1 MKALFLLPLLNV
13 KTRILN
19 YNYMLRKIRIILA
32 TIFFVGVTL
41 LFLDFTGT
49 LHAWLGWMA
58 KVQFLPAV
66 LAMNFVVVAIL
77 LLLTLLFGRVYCS
90 VICPLGVMQDVI
102 SWIHGK
108 TKKKNRFRFSYSPA
122 KKWLRY
128 TVLVLFVAGLVFG
141 AHSIAILI
149 APYSA
154 YGRIA
159 GNLFAPLYQ
168 WANNFFAW
176 IAERA
181 DSYAFYSIDVWIK
194 SVSTFVISAVTFV
207 VIAVL
212 AWKNGRTWC
221 NTICPVGT
229 VLGFFSK
236 FSLFAPVI
244 DTEKCR
250 NCGLCG
256 KQCKAACINTKEHQ
270 IDYSRCVACM
280 DCIDTC
286 KDGAIHYARRRSPIK
301 SGMTTGQSGMTTGQS
316 GMTTG
321 QSGMAET
328 RHGRP
333 DRPSADQGRRAFL
346 VSSAIAGTAVAAKAQ
361 EMKVDGGLT
370 AIERAEK
377 PERQTPLVPAGS
389 LSLKNFTDHC
399 TACQLCVSVCPN
411 QVLRPS
417 TSIMTLMQPE
427 MSYERGYC
435 RPECT
440 RCSDICPAGAI
451 RPITREEKSS
461 IQIGHAVVNLDNCV
475 VNTDE
480 VSCGNCARHCPAGAI
495 KMVRKNP
502 DDPKSL
508 MIPTVNEERCIGCG
522 ACENLCPAR
531 PFTAI
536 HVEGHEVHKEI

>member
-1 MKALFLLPLLNV
+1 
-13 KTRILN
+13 
-19 YNYMLRKIRIILA
+19 MLRKIRVVLA
-32 TIFFVGVTL
+32 AVFFVGITL

-66 LAMNFVVVAIL
+66 LALNFGVVAAL
-77 LLLTLLFGRVYCS
+77 LILTLLFGRVYCS
-90 VICPLGVMQDVI
+90 VICPLGVMQDII

-128 TVLVLFVAGLVFG
+128 AVLVAFVVALVLG
-141 AHSIAILI
+141 AHSLVALV

-159 GNLFAPLYQ
+159 SNLLAPIYQ
-168 WANNFFAW
+168 WGNNLLAL

-181 DSYAFYSIDVWIK
+181 DSYAFYSVDVWIK
-194 SVSTFVISAVTFV
+194 STATFAVAAATLV
-207 VIAVL
+207 VVGFL

-229 VLGFFSK
+229 VLGFFAK

-244 DTEKCR
+244 NTEKCR

-256 KQCKAACINTKEHQ
+256 KQCKAACINMKEHE
-270 IDYSRCVACM
+270 IDLSRCVACM

-286 KDGAIHYARRRSPIK
+286 KEGAISYARRYGKKCTSK
-301 SGMTTGQSGMTTGQS
+301 CEDTNKK
-316 GMTTG
+316 
-321 QSGMAET
+321 
-328 RHGRP
+328 
-333 DRPSADQGRRAFL
+333 DNVDKGRRAFI
-346 VSSAIAGTAVAAKAQ
+346 VSSAIVGTAATMKAQ
-361 EMKVDGGLT
+361 EMKVDGGLA
-370 AIERAEK
+370 AIARAEK
-377 PERQTPLVPAGS
+377 PERQTPLVPAGA
-389 LSLKNFTDHC
+389 LSLKNFSDHC

-417 TSIMTLMQPE
+417 TSLMTLMQPE

-440 RCSDICPAGAI
+440 KCSDVCPAGAI
-451 RPITREEKSS
+451 RPVSREEKSS
-461 IQIGHAVVNLDNCV
+461 IQIGHAVVNLANCV

-480 VSCGNCARHCPAGAI
+480 VKCGNCARHCPVGAI
-495 KMVRKNP
+495 RMVRKDP
-502 DDPKSL
+502 DNNESL
-508 MIPTVNEERCIGCG
+508 MIPTVNEEKCIGCG

-536 HVEGHEVHKEI
+536 HVEGHEVHRYI

>member
-1 MKALFLLPLLNV
+1 
-13 KTRILN
+13 
-19 YNYMLRKIRIILA
+19 MLKKIRIALA
-32 TIFFVGVTL
+32 TVFFAGVTL
-41 LFLDFTGT
+41 LFLDFTGA

-66 LAMNFVVVAIL
+66 LALNFIIVAVL
-77 LLLTLLFGRVYCS
+77 LLITLLFGRVYCS
-90 VICPLGVMQDVI
+90 VICPLGIMQDII

-108 TKKKNRFRFSYSPA
+108 TKKKNRFRFTYSPA
-122 KKWLRY
+122 RNWLRY
-128 TVLVLFVAGLVFG
+128 TVLVLFIIGLVSG

-159 GNLFAPLYQ
+159 GNLLAPLYQ
-168 WANNFFAW
+168 WGNNFFAW

-181 DSYAFYSIDVWIK
+181 GSYAFYSVDVWIK
-194 SVSTFVISAVTFV
+194 SVSTFITAVITFI
-207 VIAVL
+207 VIGIL
-212 AWKNGRTWC
+212 AWKHGRTWC

-229 VLGFFSK
+229 VLGFFSR
-236 FSLFAPVI
+236 FSVFAPVI
-244 DTEKCR
+244 DTDKCR

-256 KQCKAACINTKEHQ
+256 KQCKASCINTKEHQ

-280 DCIDTC
+280 DCIDVC
-286 KDGAIHYARRRSPIK
+286 KDGAISYALRYGKGSPAK
-301 SGMTTGQSGMTTGQS
+301 
-316 GMTTG
+316 
-321 QSGMAET
+321 
-328 RHGRP
+328 P
-333 DRPSADQGRRAFL
+333 DKCQNRKDSSAADQGRRAFIT
-346 VSSAIAGTAVAAKAQ
+346 SAVIAGAAVTAKSQ

-370 AIERAEK
+370 AIENAEK
-377 PERQTPLVPAGS
+377 PERQTPLVPAGA
-389 LSLKNFTDHC
+389 LSLRNFTDHC

-417 TSIMTLMQPE
+417 TSLMTFMVPE

-461 IQIGHAVVNLDNCV
+461 IQIGHAVVTLDNCV
-475 VNTDE
+475 VNADG

-495 KMVRKNP
+495 RMVRKNP

-536 HVEGHEVHKEI
+536 HVEGHEVHKTI

>member
-1 MKALFLLPLLNV
+1 
-13 KTRILN
+13 
-19 YNYMLRKIRIILA
+19 MLRKIRIVLA
-32 TIFFVGVTL
+32 SIFFIGITL

-66 LAMNFVVVAIL
+66 LAANAVIVAVL
-77 LLLTLLFGRVYCS
+77 LLLTVLFGRVYCS
-90 VICPLGVMQDVI
+90 VICPLGVMQDII
-102 SWIHGK
+102 SWIHGR
-108 TKKKNRFRFSYSPA
+108 TKKKNRFRFTYSPA

-128 TVLVLFVAGLVFG
+128 GVLVLFLAALVLG
-141 AHSIAILI
+141 AHSLVAIV

-159 GNLFAPLYQ
+159 SNLFAPLYQ
-168 WANNFFAW
+168 WGNNFFAW

-181 DSYAFYSIDVWIK
+181 GSYAFYSVDVWIK
-194 SVSTFVISAVTFV
+194 SVSTFAIAAVTFI
-207 VIAVL
+207 VIFVL

-229 VLGFFSK
+229 ILGFFSRR
-236 FSLFAPVI
+236 SIFAPVI

-256 KQCKAACINTKEHQ
+256 RQCKASCINMKEHE

-286 KDGAIHYARRRSPIK
+286 KDGAIRYEPYWKRSSRRSVPHD
-301 SGMTTGQSGMTTGQS
+301 
-316 GMTTG
+316 
-321 QSGMAET
+321 E
-328 RHGRP
+328 
-333 DRPSADQGRRAFL
+333 GRRAFL
-346 VSSAIAGTAVAAKAQ
+346 ISGAIAATAATVKAQ
-361 EMKVDGGLT
+361 EMKVDGGL
-370 AIERAEK
+370 AEIAHAEK
-377 PERQTPLVPAGS
+377 PERQVPLVPAGS
-389 LSLKNFTDHC
+389 LSLKNFSDHC

-417 TSIMTLMQPE
+417 TSLLTLMQPE

-435 RPECT
+435 RPECNK
-440 RCSDICPAGAI
+440 CSQVCPAGAI
-451 RPITREEKSS
+451 KPISIEEKSS
-461 IQIGHAVVNLDNCV
+461 IQIGYAVVNLDSCI
-475 VNTDE
+475 VNKDN
-480 VSCGNCARHCPAGAI
+480 VKCGNCARHCPAGAI
-495 KMVRKNP
+495 RMVRRNP
-502 DDPKSL
+502 EDKESL

-536 HVEGHEVHKEI
+536 HVEGHEVHKMI

>member
-1 MKALFLLPLLNV
+1 
-13 KTRILN
+13 
-19 YNYMLRKIRIILA
+19 MLRKIRIVVA
-32 TIFFVGVTL
+32 AMFFIGVTL

-66 LAMNFVVVAIL
+66 LAMNFGVVAAL

-90 VICPLGVMQDVI
+90 VICPLGVMQDII

-122 KKWLRY
+122 RKVLRY
-128 TVLVLFVAGLVFG
+128 GMLAIFIASLLVGSHVVVA
-141 AHSIAILI
+141 LI

-159 GNLFAPLYQ
+159 ANLLAPVYKLGNNL
-168 WANNFFAW
+168 FAW

-181 DSYAFYSIDVWIK
+181 GSYAFYSVDVWIK
-194 SVSTFVISAVTFV
+194 SASTFAIAAATLLV
-207 VIAVL
+207 VGFL
-212 AWKNGRTWC
+212 AWKHGRTWC

-229 VLGFFSK
+229 VLGFFSR

-244 DTEKCR
+244 DTDKCR
-250 NCGLCG
+250 NCGLCN
-256 KQCKAACINTKEHQ
+256 KQCKAACIDLYEHK

-286 KDGAIHYARRRSPIK
+286 KDGAIHYALRKR
-301 SGMTTGQSGMTTGQS
+301 GQILTS
-316 GMTTG
+316 
-321 QSGMAET
+321 
-328 RHGRP
+328 
-333 DRPSADQGRRAFL
+333 PSAPQDENQDKGRRAFI
-346 VSSAIAGTAVAAKAQ
+346 VSTAIAGTAVATKAQ
-361 EMKVDGGLT
+361 DMKVDGGLA
-370 AIERAEK
+370 AIERAQK
-377 PERQTPLVPAGS
+377 PERQTPLVPAGAI
-389 LSLKNFTDHC
+389 SLKNFSDHC

-417 TSIMTLMQPE
+417 TSLMNLMQPE

-435 RPECT
+435 RPECNK
-440 RCSDICPAGAI
+440 CSQVCPAGAI
-451 RPITREEKSS
+451 RPITIEEKSS
-461 IQIGHAVVNLDNCV
+461 IQIGHAVVCLDNCV

-480 VSCGNCARHCPAGAI
+480 VSCSNCARHCPVGAI
-495 KMVRKNP
+495 RMVRKNP
-502 DDPKSL
+502 DDEKSL
-508 MIPTVNEERCIGCG
+508 RIPVVNEERCIGCG

-536 HVEGHEVHKEI
+536 HVEGHEIHKYI

>member
-1 MKALFLLPLLNV
+1 
-13 KTRILN
+13 
-19 YNYMLRKIRIILA
+19 MLRKIRIILA
-32 TIFFVGVTL
+32 SVFFIGITM
-41 LFLDFTGT
+41 LFLDFTGA

-58 KVQFLPAV
+58 KLQFLPAV
-66 LAMNFVVVAIL
+66 LAMNFVTVAVL

-90 VICPLGVMQDVI
+90 VICPLGVMQDII

-108 TKKKNRFRFSYSPA
+108 TKKKNRFRFTYSPA
-122 KKWLRY
+122 KNWLRY
-128 TVLVLFVAGLVFG
+128 TLLVLFVAGLVFG
-141 AHSIAILI
+141 AHSIAVLI

-159 GNLFAPLYQ
+159 GNLLAPVYQ
-168 WANNFFAW
+168 LGNNFLAW

-181 DSYAFYSIDVWIK
+181 GSYAFYSTEVWIK

-207 VIAVL
+207 IIAVL

-221 NTICPVGT
+221 NTVCPVGT
-229 VLGFFSK
+229 VLGFFSR

-244 DTEKCR
+244 DTDKCR

-256 KQCKAACINTKEHQ
+256 KQCKASCINMKEHE

-280 DCIDTC
+280 DCIDVC
-286 KDGAIHYARRRSPIK
+286 NEGAIRYARRKKILTS
-301 SGMTTGQSGMTTGQS
+301 
-316 GMTTG
+316 
-321 QSGMAET
+321 
-328 RHGRP
+328 
-333 DRPSADQGRRAFL
+333 PSAPQDDRSKMTPQEDNKKAPQDDKSTDQGRRAFIT
-346 VSSAIAGTAVAAKAQ
+346 SAVIAGTAAAARAQ

-370 AIERAEK
+370 DISRAEK

-389 LSLKNFTDHC
+389 LSLKNFVNHC
-399 TACQLCVSVCPN
+399 TSCQLCVSVCPN

-417 TSIMTLMQPE
+417 TSLMTLMQPE

-461 IQIGHAVVNLDNCV
+461 IQIGHAVINLDACV

-480 VSCGNCARHCPAGAI
+480 VKCGNCARHCPAGAI
-495 KMVRKNP
+495 MMVKKNP

-531 PFTAI
+531 PLTAI
-536 HVEGHEVHKEI
+536 HVEGHEVHKTI

>member
-1 MKALFLLPLLNV
+1 
-13 KTRILN
+13 
-19 YNYMLRKIRIILA
+19 MLRKIRIILA
-32 TIFFVGVTL
+32 SVFFIGVTL

-58 KVQFLPAV
+58 KVQFLPAL
-66 LAMNFVVVAIL
+66 LALNVGVVAVL
-77 LLLTLLFGRVYCS
+77 LVLTLLFGRVYCS
-90 VICPLGVMQDVI
+90 VICPLGVMQDII

-122 KKWLRY
+122 KNWLRY
-128 TVLVLFVAGLVFG
+128 GVLAIFIIALIAGIHSLVALV
-141 AHSIAILI
+141 

-159 GNLFAPLYQ
+159 SNLMAPLYQ
-168 WANNFFAW
+168 WGNNFFAW

-181 DSYAFYSIDVWIK
+181 DSYAFYSTEVWIR
-194 SVSTFVISAVTFV
+194 SWATFAIAAATFAVV
-207 VIAVL
+207 AVL

-221 NTICPVGT
+221 NTICPVGSF
-229 VLGFFSK
+229 LGFFSR
-236 FSLFAPVI
+236 FSVFAPVI
-244 DTEKCR
+244 DTDKCR

-256 KQCKAACINTKEHQ
+256 KQCKSSCINMKEHK

-280 DCIDTC
+280 DCIETC
-286 KDGAIHYARRRSPIK
+286 KEGAISFARRSFACAQDDK
-301 SGMTTGQSGMTTGQS
+301 KNSGTTDT
-316 GMTTG
+316 
-321 QSGMAET
+321 
-328 RHGRP
+328 
-333 DRPSADQGRRAFL
+333 GRRAFL
-346 VSSAIAGTAVAAKAQ
+346 ISTAAAGTAVAAKAQ
-361 EMKVDGGLT
+361 EMKVDGGLS
-370 AIERAEK
+370 AIARAEK
-377 PERQTPLVPAGS
+377 PERSTPIVPAGA
-389 LSLKNFTDHC
+389 LSLKNFSDHC

-417 TSIMTLMQPE
+417 TSLMTLMQPE

-440 RCSDICPAGAI
+440 KCSDVCPAGAI
-451 RPITREEKSS
+451 RPISREEKSS
-461 IQIGHAVVNLDNCV
+461 IQIGHAVVCLDNCV

-495 KMVRKNP
+495 SMVRKNP

-508 MIPTVNEERCIGCG
+508 RIPTVNEERCIGCG

-536 HVEGHEVHKEI
+536 HVEGHEVHKTI

>member
-1 MKALFLLPLLNV
+1 
-13 KTRILN
+13 
-19 YNYMLRKIRIILA
+19 MLRKIRIILA
-32 TIFFVGVTL
+32 SVFFIGVTL
-41 LFLDFTGT
+41 LFLDFTGAA
-49 LHAWLGWMA
+49 HAWLGWMA

-66 LAMNFVVVAIL
+66 LALNFGVVAVL
-77 LLLTLLFGRVYCS
+77 LVLTLLFGRVYCS
-90 VICPLGVMQDVI
+90 VICPLGVMQDII

-122 KKWLRY
+122 INWLRY
-128 TVLVLFVAGLVFG
+128 GVLALFIVALVAGL
-141 AHSIAILI
+141 HSLVALI

-159 GNLFAPLYQ
+159 SNLLAPVYQ
-168 WANNFFAW
+168 LGNNFFAW

-181 DSYAFYSIDVWIK
+181 GSYAFYSTEVWIR
-194 SVSTFVISAVTFV
+194 SGATFAVAAATFA

-212 AWKNGRTWC
+212 AWKHGRTWC
-221 NTICPVGT
+221 NTICPVGS
-229 VLGFFSK
+229 VLGLFSR
-236 FSLFAPVI
+236 FSVFAPVI

-256 KQCKAACINTKEHQ
+256 KQCKSSCINMKEHE

-280 DCIDTC
+280 DCIETC
-286 KDGAIHYARRRSPIK
+286 KEGAIHYACRYGKKGSPSPAQGNVDK
-301 SGMTTGQSGMTTGQS
+301 SK
-316 GMTTG
+316 
-321 QSGMAET
+321 
-328 RHGRP
+328 
-333 DRPSADQGRRAFL
+333 RAFL
-346 VSSAIAGTAVAAKAQ
+346 VSSAIATTAVAAKAQ
-361 EMKVDGGLT
+361 EMKVDGGL
-370 AIERAEK
+370 AEIERAVK
-377 PERQTPLVPAGS
+377 PERQTRLVPAGS
-389 LSLKNFTDHC
+389 LSLKNFADHC
-399 TACQLCVSVCPN
+399 TACQLCVSVCPD

-417 TSIMTLMQPE
+417 TSLMTLMQPE

-440 RCSDICPAGAI
+440 KCSDVCPAGAI
-451 RPITREEKSS
+451 RPISVEEKSS
-461 IQIGHAVVNLDNCV
+461 TQIGHAVVCLDNCV

-495 KMVRKNP
+495 SMVRKNP

-508 MIPTVNEERCIGCG
+508 RIPVVNEERCIGCG

-536 HVEGHEVHKEI
+536 HVEGHEVHKTI